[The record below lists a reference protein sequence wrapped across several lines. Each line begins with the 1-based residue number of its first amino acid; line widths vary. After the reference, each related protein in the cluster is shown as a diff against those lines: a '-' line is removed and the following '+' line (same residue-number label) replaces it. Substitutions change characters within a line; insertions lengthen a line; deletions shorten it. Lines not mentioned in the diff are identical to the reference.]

1 MAAGEEFAVRARAAW
16 DLVSRDRL
24 ARDRFTR
31 AYTGTGDALRSLR
44 AAADPAARGVA
55 DERRD
60 ALRRIAFGRTLTA
73 AEEDAA
79 RAARQA
85 LQDEE
90 RRRVQDADALNRA
103 IRALGGVFDLAP
115 DSSPVPDAIFPDD
128 GLAPTRPAG
137 ALRRAWL
144 IPIVAFCLA
153 AGYGSSGIS
162 RQWTGPAPAP
172 PVSNS
177 GAVTRLPAVD
187 PRGTARSGSTIA
199 ADEWFS
205 QPQVEDD
212 MVDAPT
218 LLSDLGIDPATTR
231 FMGATVHG
239 ALLWIAKRPDRSYCV
254 VGMRPWNGGTFGSC
268 TSLDDFIRAGLELT
282 QGLDSV
288 RWDGIKFTTLS
299 TTSVYG

>member
-44 AAADPAARGVA
+44 AAADPAARRVA
-55 DERRD
+55 DERLD

-90 RRRVQDADALNRA
+90 RRRVQDADALNQA

-115 DSSPVPDAIFPDD
+115 DSSPLPDVAFPAD

-144 IPIVAFCLA
+144 IPIVALCLA
-153 AGYGSSGIS
+153 AGYGSSAIS

-268 TSLDDFIRAGLELT
+268 TSVDDFVRAGLELT